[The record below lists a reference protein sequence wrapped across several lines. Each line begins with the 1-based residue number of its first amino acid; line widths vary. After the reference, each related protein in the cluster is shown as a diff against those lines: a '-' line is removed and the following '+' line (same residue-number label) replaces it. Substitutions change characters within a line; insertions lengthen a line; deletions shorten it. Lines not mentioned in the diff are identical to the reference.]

1 MDPSTAGQLRVIR
14 KVVTVT
20 GAADIPAWL
29 FGGWGLDARIGRITR
44 EHGDVELWVERIH
57 AERSKAVLV
66 GAGATALTTQPP
78 EEACEFTWDDVP
90 LSTAYFDRQPDGSFS
105 QPLGRWSDWL
115 FPPGSFGDE
124 PGPLD
129 GTPVLVKRARDGTT
143 WRIGTDAEVAWIANG
158 TSPGRTITA
167 AIPPLFEAYATV
179 PLGYGEERDVHDR
192 ALLTLLREQ
201 SPGQRWWLGYLD
213 TGVDD
218 IVFPDAP
225 KVTLHY
231 GWHYV
236 LVQAGPDQAAAWRPS
251 DGRAFGTGDLPN
263 LMFPADRSWLV
274 STLWDDDWS
283 CIGGPAGLVDRVLR
297 HPDLQARSV
306 ALGQDA
312 TPPGHEMR

>member
-1 MDPSTAGQLRVIR
+1 MVRL
-14 KVVTVT
+14 
-20 GAADIPAWL
+20 
-29 FGGWGLDARIGRITR
+29 
-44 EHGDVELWVERIH
+44 
-57 AERSKAVLV
+57 
-66 GAGATALTTQPP
+66 
-78 EEACEFTWDDVP
+78 
-90 LSTAYFDRQPDGSFS
+90 
-105 QPLGRWSDWL
+105 
-115 FPPGSFGDE
+115 
-124 PGPLD
+124 
-129 GTPVLVKRARDGTT
+129 ARDGTT
-143 WRIGTDAEVAWIANG
+143 WRIGTDAEVAWIVNG

-167 AIPPLFEAYATV
+167 AIPPVFEAYATV
-179 PLGYGEERDVHDR
+179 LLAYGEKREVHDR

-225 KVTLHY
+225 KVTSHY

-236 LVQAGPDQAAAWRPS
+236 LVEAGPDQAAAWRPKG
-251 DGRAFGTGDLPN
+251 GRAFGTGDLPN
-263 LMFPADRSWLV
+263 LMFPADQSWLV